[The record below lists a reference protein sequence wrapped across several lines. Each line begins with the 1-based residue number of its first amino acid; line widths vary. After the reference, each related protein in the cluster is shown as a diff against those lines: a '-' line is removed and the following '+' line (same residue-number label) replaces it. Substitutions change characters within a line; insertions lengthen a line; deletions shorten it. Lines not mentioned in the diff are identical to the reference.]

1 MPPRPSDTAP
11 TRERDLSQPLPAALS
26 WIVLSVFVAAFA
38 VAYVVLALPWW
49 MPALYVALSVIAFAA
64 YGLDK
69 RAARRARPR
78 TSEQT
83 LLTLGLVGGWPG
95 ALVAQQLFRHKT
107 RKRSFRSAFWRTV
120 VWNIIALAGLL
131 TIATIN
137 GWDLSLPWSLER
149 HRHPQRRL
157 SSPERVDRLPQA
169 AVVDV
174 AHHGVEGREVEAR
187 ALASRAPRHP
197 RWTAPARRRAHPE
210 SPM

>member
-1 MPPRPSDTAP
+1 MPPRPSDTALA
-11 TRERDLSQPLPAALS
+11 TNRERDLSRPLPAALS
-26 WIVLSVFVAAFA
+26 WIVLAVFVAAFG

-78 TSEQT
+78 ASEQT

-95 ALVAQQLFRHKT
+95 ALVAQQIFRHKT

-137 GWDLSLPWSLER
+137 GWDLSLTWPLDG
-149 HRHPQRRL
+149 L
-157 SSPERVDRLPQA
+157 GAL
-169 AVVDV
+169 
-174 AHHGVEGREVEAR
+174 R
-187 ALASRAPRHP
+187 AG
-197 RWTAPARRRAHPE
+197 
-210 SPM
+210 